1 MKTLRILAVTFIFGA
16 LFIPLIG
23 SSNPEKQIHL
33 NSAENSIILLKFKTQ
48 PNKGSQALDELN
60 KLLEEVKKE
69 PNFVS
74 IKLHVD
80 PNDDTNILLYEE
92 WKDLGY
98 YTGPHMETDHLTAFM
113 RNSVN
118 FLAGEP
124 EITFWEVKETFD

>member
-1 MKTLRILAVTFIFGA
+1 MKTLRILAVTLIFGA
-16 LFIPLIG
+16 LFITLIG

-48 PNKGSQALDELN
+48 PNKGSQALEELN
-60 KLLEEVKKE
+60 KLPEEVKKE

-92 WKDLGY
+92 WQDLAY
-98 YTGPHMETDHLTAFM
+98 YTGPHMETSHLTGFM
-113 RNSVN
+113 ANSVN

-124 EITFWEVKETFD
+124 EITFWEMEKVFE